1 MRALAVG
8 VAGRLAALNPAYIMP
23 ALRKHLMQLLSDM
36 ELSPDSKQR
45 EGELPKTAL
54 PPSAYWYDDISLS
67 LRLYSDHTILLSRGY
82 LMLRSKHCPSRAL
95 AEALFGHVNHP

>member
-45 EGELPKTAL
+45 EGEPQT
-54 PPSAYWYDDISLS
+54 S
-67 LRLYSDHTILLSRGY
+67 HTSGQKKNL
-82 LMLRSKHCPSRAL
+82 
-95 AEALFGHVNHP
+95 